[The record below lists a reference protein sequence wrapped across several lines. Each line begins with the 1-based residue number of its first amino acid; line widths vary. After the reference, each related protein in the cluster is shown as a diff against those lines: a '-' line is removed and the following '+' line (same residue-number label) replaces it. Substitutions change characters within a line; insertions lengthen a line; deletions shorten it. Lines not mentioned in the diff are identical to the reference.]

1 MSDSS
6 REPRVKDVELSHDV
20 TRMADCSTPDLVSND
35 PLALAERSFW
45 DFAVNQRWQEST
57 SEQQIAPAT
66 VWLDGQVLMCA
77 CPECLAP
84 LSVRFWLMTADC
96 WRCQSSVVLSEQ
108 QEQQARQLLETK
120 GTAVENSVARPR
132 SQNDRQQVK
141 KRAVGERER
150 SQSEKSPDDEFPN
163 RQASTVGG
171 RERKS
176 VVQHRSIA
184 LHSGFQARTLRNWL
198 SDLPAWLI
206 SALVHLAFLTL
217 LALWMIE
224 QNSDFETIVLSTE
237 VSRHRIEGGLE
248 EDWDPEFDVAFEL
261 PVPPG
266 DRPENENQR
275 RAILAA
281 NQDARELRIDPNSY
295 QPQLPELHQVKSSVV
310 NSQGRINSLVA
321 RDPRIRA
328 EIVRREGG
336 TTLTEAAVA
345 RGLRWMANHQEI
357 DGRWRLDAFSGAE
370 ACGGRCDFGG
380 QLRSDTAGTAL
391 VLLPFLGAGQTHLA
405 GRYKDSVSAGIRWL
419 VQQQKEDGDLRGQS
433 AGNSGMYAQ
442 GQATIVLCEAFAMT
456 GDESIREAAQKGIDF
471 IVAAQHPAGGWRY
484 HPQQPG
490 DTSVLGWQLMALQSG
505 RAAQL
510 NVPEETLE
518 LASHFLDSV
527 GSKDGSRY
535 AYLRGQGET
544 HVMTAEALLCRM
556 YLGWTFDDPGLRLGL
571 EFLMDQHLPND
582 NQFDL
587 YYWYYATQVTHHAG
601 GTVWDTWNRRLRD
614 ILVKTQETSG
624 HVAGSWKPQS
634 SHDQSGGRLYVT
646 SLAVCTLEVYYR
658 HAPIFHQ
665 IQLD

>member
-6 REPRVKDVELSHDV
+6 HDPRLKYIELSHNV
-20 TRMADCSTPDLVSND
+20 TRM
-35 PLALAERSFW
+35 AERSFW
-45 DFAVNQRWQEST
+45 DFAVNERWQES
-57 SEQQIAPAT
+57 SSDQQIAPTT

-84 LSVRFWLMTADC
+84 LSIRFWLMTADC

-108 QEQQARQLLETK
+108 QEQQARQLLKTK
-120 GTAVENSVARPR
+120 YTTDENAVVGSR
-132 SQNDRQQVK
+132 SQNDLQQVR
-141 KRAVGERER
+141 KRAVGDRER
-150 SQSEKSPDDEFPN
+150 RQPVELQDDEFSN
-163 RQASTVGG
+163 HRQESTVAGQ
-171 RERKS
+171 ERKS
-176 VVQHRSIA
+176 VVQRRSVA
-184 LHSGFQARTLRNWL
+184 LHSGFQSRNLRNWL

-206 SALVHLAFLTL
+206 SALIHLALLTL

-237 VSRHRIEGGLE
+237 VSRHRIEGGFE
-248 EDWDPEFDVAFEL
+248 EDWDPEFDVVFDL

-266 DRPENENQR
+266 DRPKNENQR

-295 QPQLPELHQVKSSVV
+295 QPQLPALHQVKSSVV
-310 NSQGRINSLVA
+310 TSQGRINSLVA

-357 DGRWRLDAFSGAE
+357 DGCWRLDAFPGAE

-442 GQATIVLCEAFAMT
+442 GQAAIVLCEAFAMT

-527 GSKDGSRY
+527 GSEDGSRY

-587 YYWYYATQVTHHAG
+587 YYWYYATQVMHHAG
-601 GTVWDTWNRRLRD
+601 GAVWDTWNRRLRD

-624 HVAGSWKPQS
+624 HVAGSWKPRS
-634 SHDQSGGRLYVT
+634 AHDQSGGRLYVT

>member
-6 REPRVKDVELSHDV
+6 QDPRLKDIELSHNV
-20 TRMADCSTPDLVSND
+20 TRI
-35 PLALAERSFW
+35 AERSFW
-45 DFAVNQRWQEST
+45 DFAVNERWQES
-57 SEQQIAPAT
+57 SSDQQIAPTT

-84 LSVRFWLMTADC
+84 LSIRFWLMTADC

-108 QEQQARQLLETK
+108 QEEQARQLLETK
-120 GTAVENSVARPR
+120 HTTDENAVVRSR
-132 SQNDRQQVK
+132 SQNDLQQIR
-141 KRAVGERER
+141 KRAVGDRER
-150 SQSEKSPDDEFPN
+150 RQPVESQEDDFSN
-163 RQASTVGG
+163 HRQESTVAGQK
-171 RERKS
+171 RKS
-176 VVQHRSIA
+176 VVQGRSVA
-184 LHSGFQARTLRNWL
+184 LHSGFQSRNLQNWL

-206 SALVHLAFLTL
+206 SALIHLALLTL

-237 VSRHRIEGGLE
+237 VSRHRIEGGFE

-266 DRPENENQR
+266 DRPKNENQR

-281 NQDARELRIDPNSY
+281 NQDARELRVDPNSY
-295 QPQLPELHQVKSSVV
+295 QPQLPPLHQVKSSVV
-310 NSQGRINSLVA
+310 TSQGKINSLVA

-357 DGRWRLDAFSGAE
+357 DGCWRLDAFPGAA

-484 HPQQPG
+484 HPQQVG

-510 NVPEETLE
+510 NVSEETLE

-582 NQFDL
+582 KQFDL
-587 YYWYYATQVTHHAG
+587 YYWYYATQVMHHAG
-601 GTVWDTWNRRLRD
+601 GAVWDTWNRRLRD

-624 HVAGSWKPQS
+624 HVAGSWKPRS